1 MKQEKLF
8 TENSISRRVPMFS
21 VNKSIYIMLLAVLI
35 IMAGMLFESWRL
47 VLYPYMV
54 IIGICVAIG
63 LSKAIKRNK
72 NFIWL
77 PISITVIFTILFIAI
92 DVLTLD
98 PSSNLDT
105 HFLGLSPST
114 AVLLLGVWPV
124 VVLLSLVYSITFS
137 SADKLEKTSPVN
149 IKNGLNKNI

>member
-1 MKQEKLF
+1 
-8 TENSISRRVPMFS
+8 MFS

-63 LSKAIKRNK
+63 LSKVIKRNK

-77 PISITVIFTILFIAI
+77 PISITVIFTVLFIAI

-98 PSSNLDT
+98 PASTLDT

-137 SADKLEKTSPVN
+137 SAEKLEKISQVN
-149 IKNGLNKNI
+149 IKNDLNKNI